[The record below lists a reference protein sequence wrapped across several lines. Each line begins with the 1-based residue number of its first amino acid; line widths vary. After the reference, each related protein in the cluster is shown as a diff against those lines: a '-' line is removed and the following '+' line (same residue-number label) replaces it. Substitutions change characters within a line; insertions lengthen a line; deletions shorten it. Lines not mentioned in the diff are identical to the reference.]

1 MVMMMTTMMMM
12 MMMVALEIIR
22 KWLDAGCIV
31 DAAACSLS
39 REPTGTIKQGEQASN
54 KSWKRQCKHKYN
66 ANTNTKMTGGTL
78 EIRSDKSLTLLI
90 FYI

>member
-1 MVMMMTTMMMM
+1 MMMMLMMMM
-12 MMMVALEIIR
+12 MMMTMMMALEIIR

-54 KSWKRQCKHKYN
+54 KSWKRQCKYEY
-66 ANTNTKMTGGTL
+66 NTNTNTNPSTNTN
-78 EIRSDKSLTLLI
+78 I
-90 FYI
+90 